1 MTINVVKVIDYKIN
15 TVHVFDMVGVSV
27 DNTVLYLA
35 GILSLSM
42 MYHSYVYVCVW
53 GGTYLCVCMYVFRM
67 DDVVYIIQCRR
78 LTFQFHCDLSLT
90 VGRFHSV
97 CYPTKAFFRL

>member
-35 GILSLSM
+35 GILSM

-53 GGTYLCVCMYVFRM
+53 GDLFMCMYV
-67 DDVVYIIQCRR
+67 
-78 LTFQFHCDLSLT
+78 
-90 VGRFHSV
+90 RFS
-97 CYPTKAFFRL
+97 YG